1 MYAWYALRAS
11 AATCESSARERAT
24 CTAGVVC
31 ATGKNDAKPEGGP
44 LGASGRTARGA
55 EDEELAAAF
64 EGGGRDGVVVSLDRL
79 LVGVLVE
86 GGEMMRDMLF
96 DNKLNGLRDAEAPA
110 PAALFE
116 LPFPI
121 ALDELPA
128 TLLVPATLE
137 RFC

>member
-1 MYAWYALRAS
+1 
-11 AATCESSARERAT
+11 
-24 CTAGVVC
+24 
-31 ATGKNDAKPEGGP
+31 
-44 LGASGRTARGA
+44 
-55 EDEELAAAF
+55 
-64 EGGGRDGVVVSLDRL
+64 L